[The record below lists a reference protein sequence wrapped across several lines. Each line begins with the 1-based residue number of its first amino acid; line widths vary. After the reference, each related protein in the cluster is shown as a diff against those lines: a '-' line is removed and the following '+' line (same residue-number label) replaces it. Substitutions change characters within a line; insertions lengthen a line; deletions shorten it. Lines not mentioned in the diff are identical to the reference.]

1 VEKTLVGACLELA
14 VNPYPTETSMRFGS
28 CEENCCGEVV
38 GEAWKMDVER
48 W

>member
-28 CEENCCGEVV
+28 CGENF
-38 GEAWKMDVER
+38 WKMVSDS
-48 W
+48 